1 MIEAAMKTDEIAGI
15 LEAIRA
21 ELVTLSERV
30 TRVETAGSAAVA
42 RLEEKVEGPA
52 PEAKVEGPAPEA
64 PSQAPAAAPE
74 VIPADDLL
82 AMAAALAAYFG
93 VRVHV
98 RAIRLISSAAWAQ
111 QGRVTIQA
119 SHRLDH

>member
-1 MIEAAMKTDEIAGI
+1 MIETAMKTDEIAGI
-15 LEAIRA
+15 LQAIRA
-21 ELVTLSERV
+21 ELATLSERV
-30 TRVETAGSAAVA
+30 ARVETAGSVPAAQ
-42 RLEEKVEGPA
+42 
-52 PEAKVEGPAPEA
+52 PEAKVEAPAPAA
-64 PSQAPAAAPE
+64 PSEAPAAAPE
-74 VIPADDLL
+74 AVPADDLL

-93 VRVHV
+93 VRVRV